1 MHSEDVDEREVLSE
15 KITAWKEKKQE
26 LQKERESRSAVVE
39 QTMHRIMR
47 ERSGLEQQLLVNGSE
62 IRRLELN
69 RNATEKHLEQ
79 ERREEGKRQAEE
91 SRQPKSEQ
99 PLNPERSVAEQ
110 PVQTRKAV
118 GGKERKLL
126 DIPKIS
132 QISEIF
138 TWTGIALAILILID
152 PFSWNRAVCTV
163 FGLMILTGTL
173 MGRMYLVNWLRTRDS
188 MVVQRTVV
196 RDEPEQEEDT
206 EQEELQK
213 DWEERLK
220 ERKKELRQISHQI
233 LRLQER
239 GVHLATEAEE
249 KKIQTENLQ
258 EEIRELSCPTWEEES
273 CDMEIS
279 GLKLALT
286 VLTEEESIRHVGDRS
301 ERKERERECLE

>member
-1 MHSEDVDEREVLSE
+1 
-15 KITAWKEKKQE
+15 
-26 LQKERESRSAVVE
+26 
-39 QTMHRIMR
+39 MHRIMR

-99 PLNPERSVAEQ
+99 PLKPERSVAEQ

-152 PFSWNRAVCTV
+152 PFSLNRAVCTV
-163 FGLMILTGTL
+163 LGLVILTGTL
-173 MGRMYLVNWLRTRDS
+173 MGRMYLINWLRTREVWPCNGQLCGMS
-188 MVVQRTVV
+188 RS
-196 RDEPEQEEDT
+196 RRKARNRK
-206 EQEELQK
+206 ELQK

-258 EEIRELSCPTWEEES
+258 EEIRELSCPTWEE
-273 CDMEIS
+273 DPVIWRF
-279 GLKLALT
+279 L
-286 VLTEEESIRHVGDRS
+286 V
-301 ERKERERECLE
+301 

>member
-1 MHSEDVDEREVLSE
+1 
-15 KITAWKEKKQE
+15 
-26 LQKERESRSAVVE
+26 
-39 QTMHRIMR
+39 MHRIMR

-132 QISEIF
+132 EIF
-138 TWTGIALAILILID
+138 TWTGIALAILVLID

-163 FGLMILTGTL
+163 LGLVILMVTL
-173 MGRMYLVNWLRTRDS
+173 MGRMYLVNWLRIRDS

-196 RDEPEQEEDT
+196 RDEPEQK
-206 EQEELQK
+206 EELQK

-258 EEIRELSCPTWEEES
+258 EEIRELSCTTWEEES

-301 ERKERERECLE
+301 ERKEKERECLE

>member
-1 MHSEDVDEREVLSE
+1 
-15 KITAWKEKKQE
+15 
-26 LQKERESRSAVVE
+26 
-39 QTMHRIMR
+39 MR

-126 DIPKIS
+126 DIPKIP

-163 FGLMILTGTL
+163 LGLVILTGTL
-173 MGRMYLVNWLRTRDS
+173 MGRTI
-188 MVVQRTVV
+188 
-196 RDEPEQEEDT
+196 
-206 EQEELQK
+206 K
-213 DWEERLK
+213 
-220 ERKKELRQISHQI
+220 RKKEGTASDQSSDS
-233 LRLQER
+233 
-239 GVHLATEAEE
+239 ATAGAG
-249 KKIQTENLQ
+249 
-258 EEIRELSCPTWEEES
+258 SSS
-273 CDMEIS
+273 CDR
-279 GLKLALT
+279 G
-286 VLTEEESIRHVGDRS
+286 G
-301 ERKERERECLE
+301 RKENTDRKSAGRDPGVVLSDLGGRIL

>member
-1 MHSEDVDEREVLSE
+1 M
-15 KITAWKEKKQE
+15 
-26 LQKERESRSAVVE
+26 
-39 QTMHRIMR
+39 
-47 ERSGLEQQLLVNGSE
+47 
-62 IRRLELN
+62 
-69 RNATEKHLEQ
+69 
-79 ERREEGKRQAEE
+79 
-91 SRQPKSEQ
+91 
-99 PLNPERSVAEQ
+99 
-110 PVQTRKAV
+110 
-118 GGKERKLL
+118 

-152 PFSWNRAVCTV
+152 PFSLNRAVCTV
-163 FGLMILTGTL
+163 LGLVILTGTL
-173 MGRMYLVNWLRTRDS
+173 MGRMYLINWLRTRES
-188 MVVQRTVV
+188 MAVQRTAV
-196 RDEPEQEEDT
+196 RDEPEQEEGT

-258 EEIRELSCPTWEEES
+258 EEIRELSCPTWEEDS

-286 VLTEEESIRHVGDRS
+286 VLMEEESIRHVGDRS
-301 ERKERERECLE
+301 ERKEKERECLE

>member
-1 MHSEDVDEREVLSE
+1 M
-15 KITAWKEKKQE
+15 
-26 LQKERESRSAVVE
+26 
-39 QTMHRIMR
+39 
-47 ERSGLEQQLLVNGSE
+47 
-62 IRRLELN
+62 
-69 RNATEKHLEQ
+69 
-79 ERREEGKRQAEE
+79 
-91 SRQPKSEQ
+91 
-99 PLNPERSVAEQ
+99 
-110 PVQTRKAV
+110 
-118 GGKERKLL
+118 
-126 DIPKIS
+126 DIPKIP

-138 TWTGIALAILILID
+138 TWTGIALAILVLID

-163 FGLMILTGTL
+163 LGLVILMVTL
-173 MGRMYLVNWLRTRDS
+173 MGRMYLVNWLRIRDS

-196 RDEPEQEEDT
+196 RDEPEQK
-206 EQEELQK
+206 EELQK

-258 EEIRELSCPTWEEES
+258 EEIRELSCTTWEEES

-301 ERKERERECLE
+301 ERKEKERECLE

>member
-1 MHSEDVDEREVLSE
+1 
-15 KITAWKEKKQE
+15 
-26 LQKERESRSAVVE
+26 
-39 QTMHRIMR
+39 MR

-99 PLNPERSVAEQ
+99 PLNLERSVAEQ

-126 DIPKIS
+126 DIPKIP

-163 FGLMILTGTL
+163 LGLVILTGTL

-196 RDEPEQEEDT
+196 RDEP
-206 EQEELQK
+206 
-213 DWEERLK
+213 
-220 ERKKELRQISHQI
+220 
-233 LRLQER
+233 
-239 GVHLATEAEE
+239 G
-249 KKIQTENLQ
+249 
-258 EEIRELSCPTWEEES
+258 
-273 CDMEIS
+273 
-279 GLKLALT
+279 
-286 VLTEEESIRHVGDRS
+286 
-301 ERKERERECLE
+301 